1 MAKPKNEDASEEA
14 KKIVD
19 DAKNFIE
26 RAIAD
31 IGKTSATKQ
40 LILGTASGWI
50 TGFISMKIGKV
61 AAVGL
66 GGGVI
71 LLHIASQKGYIDIN
85 WDKINKKVDK
95 ISDKIEKEATGKS
108 PDWFEKVNT
117 LFIHYIFVSSRR
129 HAIATDQFLTC
140 WTP

>member
-1 MAKPKNEDASEEA
+1 MAKPKVEDAADDA
-14 KKIVD
+14 KKVVD

-26 RAIAD
+26 KAISD

-50 TGFISMKIGKV
+50 TGFLTMKIGKI
-61 AAVGL
+61 AAVGV

-85 WDKINKKVDK
+85 WDKITKKVDK
-95 ISDKIEKEATGKS
+95 ITDKIEKEATGKS
-108 PDWFEKVNT
+108 PDWFNKVI
-117 LFIHYIFVSSRR
+117 LFVKDNSYYSAGFTGGLFFGIASS
-129 HAIATDQFLTC
+129 
-140 WTP
+140 

>member
-1 MAKPKNEDASEEA
+1 MIFHEIIHCFNL
-14 KKIVD
+14 
-19 DAKNFIE
+19 
-26 RAIAD
+26 R
-31 IGKTSATKQ
+31 
-40 LILGTASGWI
+40 I
-50 TGFISMKIGKV
+50 TGFITMKIGKI

-108 PDWFEKVNT
+108 PDWFEKVRYSKCLLN
-117 LFIHYIFVSSRR
+117 LNNLI
-129 HAIATDQFLTC
+129 L
-140 WTP
+140 

>member
-1 MAKPKNEDASEEA
+1 MAKPKKDETAEEA

-26 RAIAD
+26 KAIAD

-40 LILGTASGWI
+40 LILGTASGWL
-50 TGFISMKIGKV
+50 TGFMTMKIGKL
-61 AAVGL
+61 AAVGV

-95 ISDKIEKEATGKS
+95 ITDKIEKEATGRS
-108 PDWFEKVNT
+108 PDWFEKVM
-117 LFIHYIFVSSRR
+117 LFVKDNSYYSAGFTGGFFFGIASS
-129 HAIATDQFLTC
+129 
-140 WTP
+140 